1 MFNSL
6 QLMRRTHLASPA
18 VWRAAPWAALLAF
31 AFVVR
36 TALDWLA
43 PPTDFHTRS
52 TVSTLLAAGILALAG
67 LWASW
72 RSGSFVAGTVI
83 GVLATVMGA
92 VVSILGAAG
101 LLAIFHDPETMMAIR
116 HSGGLSEVFTLPI
129 VMILPGAVIGT
140 IAGVVGVAVKK
151 ALAE

>member
-1 MFNSL
+1 MS
-6 QLMRRTHLASPA
+6 RTHLASPA
-18 VWRAAPWAALLAF
+18 VSRAPPWAALLAF

-43 PPTDFHTRS
+43 PPADFHTRS

-67 LWASW
+67 LWGSC
-72 RSGSFVAGTVI
+72 RSGSIVAGTVI
-83 GVLATVMGA
+83 GVLATVIGA

-101 LLAIFHDPETMMAIR
+101 LLAIFHDPETMTAIR
-116 HSGGLSEVFTLPI
+116 HSGGLGEAFTLPI

-151 ALAE
+151 ALAA